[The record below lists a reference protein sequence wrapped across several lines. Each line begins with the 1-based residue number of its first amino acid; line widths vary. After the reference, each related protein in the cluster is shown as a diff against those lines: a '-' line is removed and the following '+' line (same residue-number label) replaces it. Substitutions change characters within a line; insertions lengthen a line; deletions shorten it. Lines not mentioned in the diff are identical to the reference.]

1 MGSSR
6 PAASPGCGNY
16 TDPLSLPQAYVSYP
30 KLLSAL
36 LIACGGD
43 DPTSEPPP
51 ADEPEPRISVDDPS
65 LDFGAIDI
73 GESDEQTAEVRNI
86 GDRTLSGEVGLS
98 GSATYAV
105 VSGAGSFSLGEG
117 ATREVTVRFAPE
129 DEGEA
134 EATLEITHAADNE
147 SSPLTV
153 LASGEGRI
161 QLASP
166 PGRP

>member
-1 MGSSR
+1 MYR
-6 PAASPGCGNY
+6 LNPTFALFIVC
-16 TDPLSLPQAYVSYP
+16 LF
-30 KLLSAL
+30 SAL
-36 LIACGGD
+36 LIACGDD

-51 ADEPEPRISVDDPS
+51 ADEPEPRISVDVSS
-65 LDFGAIDI
+65 LDFGAVDV

-86 GDRTLSGEVGLS
+86 GDGTLSGEVSLS
-98 GSATYAV
+98 GSAAYAV
-105 VSGAGSFSLGEG
+105 VSGGGNFSLGEG

-134 EATLEITHAADNE
+134 EATLEITHEADNE

-153 LASGEGRI
+153 PAIGEGRI